1 METFAVMNF
10 AEIIEGHPPDSNALV
25 SRGVATT
32 YGELRD
38 QVGRL
43 RGALND
49 LGIGK
54 DDRVAMLCGN
64 SPYFVIGY
72 LACLGIGAVVVPLN
86 PASPA
91 LELQRE
97 LRVVGARAVFI
108 EPTAISAWRNI
119 DRSAVPSLTTVIAT
133 DGHEVEGALTLRNLL
148 EHVAIPITP
157 VDSPQLAVLMF
168 TSGTA
173 GAPRAAML
181 SHQNL
186 LANVRQLDSSA
197 LMTTNDVVYGVLPLF
212 HIFGLNVMLGYT
224 LFVGASVVLVERFD
238 PVTALET
245 FIERNVTVVP
255 GAPPVW
261 SAFAQLPELNAG
273 SFAGVRFAL
282 TGAAKMPEDV
292 TRLFQERFSLNIYE
306 GYGLTEASPVVSMS
320 MGRDFKVGSIGHAL
334 PGIEVRLVDEN
345 GEDSLSGDAG
355 ELWVRGDNVFL
366 GYLDDPEATARVLT
380 QDGWLRTGD
389 VAVIDDEG
397 YAFLVDRIK
406 DLIIVSGFNVYP
418 AEVETVLHSHPHI
431 LAAAVVGVA
440 HPHTGE
446 AVRAFIVPSPG
457 VHLDEDVVIEFCQHH
472 LARYKCPSKVLIVDS
487 LPVGGTGKVLR
498 RALH

>member
-1 METFAVMNF
+1 MNF
-10 AEIIEGHPPDSNALV
+10 AEIIDGHPSSSVALV
-25 SRGVATT
+25 SRGLTT
-32 YGELRD
+32 SYGVLND

-43 RGALND
+43 RGALSE

-54 DDRVAMLCGN
+54 DDRVALLCGN
-64 SPYFVIGY
+64 SPYFVVSY

-91 LELQRE
+91 LELQRQ
-97 LRVVGARAVFI
+97 LQVVGARAVVI
-108 EPTAISAWRNI
+108 EPTAMSAWQNI

-133 DGHEVEGALTLRNLL
+133 DGHDVKGALTFSSLL
-148 EHVAIPITP
+148 DHAPIPVVP
-157 VDSPQLAVLMF
+157 VGPHQLAVLMF

-173 GAPRAAML
+173 GAPKAAML

-186 LANVRQLDSSA
+186 YANVRQLGSFS
-197 LMTTNDVVYGVLPLF
+197 LMTSSDVVYGVLPLF
-212 HIFGLNVMLGYT
+212 HIFGLNVMLGFT

-238 PVTALET
+238 PVTAIET
-245 FIERNVTVVP
+245 FEKRKVTVVP

-261 SAFAQLPELNAG
+261 SAFAQLPGLHPG
-273 SFAGVRFAL
+273 SFAGIRIAL

-292 TRLFQERFSLNIYE
+292 SRLFQERFGLVIYE

-320 MGRDFKVGSIGHAL
+320 IGNEFKVGSVGRVL
-334 PGIEVRLVDEN
+334 PGVEVRLVDEN

-355 ELWVRGDNVFL
+355 ELWVRGDNIFM
-366 GYLDDPEATARVLT
+366 GYLDDLEATSRALT
-380 QDGWLRTGD
+380 ADGWLRTGD
-389 VAVIDDEG
+389 VAVIDDDG
-397 YAFLVDRIK
+397 YAFLVDRVK

-418 AEVETVLHSHPHI
+418 AEVETVLNSHPQI
-431 LAAAVVGVA
+431 AAAAVVGVA

-446 AVRAFIVPSPG
+446 AVRAFIVPATG
-457 VHLDEDVVIEFCQHH
+457 VHLDEDAVIQFCQRQ
-472 LARYKCPSKVLIVDS
+472 LARYKCPSKVLIVDA

-498 RALH
+498 RELH

>member
-1 METFAVMNF
+1 MNF
-10 AEIIEGHPPDSNALV
+10 AEIIEEHPPDSIALV
-25 SRGVATT
+25 SCDLTTT
-32 YGELRD
+32 YGVLNDR
-38 QVGRL
+38 VGCL
-43 RGALND
+43 RGALSE
-49 LGIGK
+49 LGLGK
-54 DDRVAMLCGN
+54 GDRVALLCGN
-64 SPYFVIGY
+64 SPYFVISY
-72 LACLGIGAVVVPLN
+72 LACLGIGAVAVPLN

-97 LRVVGARAVFI
+97 LQVVGARAAVI
-108 EPTAISAWRNI
+108 EPMVMPAWRNI
-119 DRSAVPSLTTVIAT
+119 DRSAVPSLTMVIAAG
-133 DGHEVEGALTLRNLL
+133 DHEVEGALTFRNLL
-148 EHVAIPITP
+148 DHAPVPVAP
-157 VDSPQLAVLMF
+157 VGPHQLAVLMF

-186 LANVRQLDSSA
+186 YANVRQLGSST
-197 LMTTNDVVYGVLPLF
+197 LMTSSDVVFGVLPLF

-238 PVTALET
+238 PAAALET
-245 FIERNVTVVP
+245 FDKHKVTVVP

-261 SAFAQLPELNAG
+261 SAFAQLPGLNAL
-273 SFAGVRFAL
+273 SFAGIRIAL

-320 MGRDFKVGSIGHAL
+320 IGREFKVGSIGHVL
-334 PGIEVRLVDEN
+334 PGVEVRLVDEN

-355 ELWVRGDNVFL
+355 ELWVRGDNVFV

-380 QDGWLRTGD
+380 PDGWLRTGD

-397 YAFLVDRIK
+397 YAFLVDRMK

-418 AEVETVLHSHPHI
+418 AEVETVLRSHPQI
-431 LAAAVVGVA
+431 AAAAVVGVA

-446 AVRAFIVPSPG
+446 AVRAFIVPSPE
-457 VHLDEDVVIEFCQHH
+457 VQLDEDAIIEFCQRH
-472 LARYKCPSKVLIVDS
+472 LARYKCPSKVSIVDF

>member
-1 METFAVMNF
+1 MNF
-10 AEIIEGHPPDSNALV
+10 AEIIDGHPPESIALV
-25 SRGVATT
+25 SRGLATT
-32 YGELRD
+32 YGELKDR
-38 QVGRL
+38 VGRL
-43 RGALND
+43 RGALSEF
-49 LGIGK
+49 GIGA
-54 DDRVAMLCGN
+54 DDRVALLCGN
-64 SPYFVIGY
+64 TPYFVVSY

-97 LRVVGARAVFI
+97 LRAVGARAVVI
-108 EPTAISAWRNI
+108 EPSATSAWRDI
-119 DRSAVPSLTTVIAT
+119 DRASVPSLTTVIST
-133 DGHEVEGALTLRNLL
+133 DGHDVEGALTWSDVLDRAP
-148 EHVAIPITP
+148 VPIVP
-157 VDSPQLAVLMF
+157 IGPHQLAVLMF

-186 LANVRQLDSSA
+186 YANVRQLGSST
-197 LMTTNDVVYGVLPLF
+197 LMTSSDVVYGVLPLF

-224 LFVGASVVLVERFD
+224 LYVGASVVLIQRFD

-245 FIERNVTVVP
+245 FVERKVTVVP

-261 SAFAQLPELNAG
+261 SAFAQLSGLNAD
-273 SFAGVRFAL
+273 SFAGIRIAL

-292 TRLFQERFSLNIYE
+292 TRLFQERFGLTIYE

-320 MGRDFKVGSIGHAL
+320 IGREFRVGSIGHVL
-334 PGIEVRLVDEN
+334 SGVEVRLVDEN
-345 GEDSLSGDAG
+345 GDDTLSGDAG

-380 QDGWLRTGD
+380 PDGWLRTGD

-397 YAFLVDRIK
+397 YAFLVDRMK

-418 AEVETVLHSHPHI
+418 AEVETVLQSHPQI
-431 LAAAVVGVA
+431 AAAAVVGVA

-446 AVRAFIVPSPG
+446 AVRAFVVPSPG
-457 VHLDEDVVIEFCQHH
+457 VHLDEDVIIEFCQRH
-472 LARYKCPSKVLIVDS
+472 LARYKCPSKVLIVEV